1 MRVSVCCICHG
12 AWVYFPIA
20 KAKPIKETDLYGP
33 VKAHFAVLGYEVKGE
48 IAAADMVAVPHKDP
62 EGEPIIIEL
71 KTSFTLSLFHQAI
84 NRQSM
89 TDQVYIAVP
98 RKSGKAAMV
107 AIRRNKMLCR
117 RLGLGLITVRLKD
130 KTVVV
135 HCEPAPFTPR
145 KIKKRKAKLLSE
157 FETRHGDP
165 NMGGMTSAGMMT
177 SYRQGAL
184 RCAKVLHDEGAC
196 KASYVAKMAGF
207 DKARNCMAANH
218 YGWFEKID
226 RGIYGLTPAGA
237 KALEEHAE
245 LIASMM

>member
-1 MRVSVCCICHG
+1 M
-12 AWVYFPIA
+12 
-20 KAKPIKETDLYGP
+20 
-33 VKAHFAVLGYEVKGE
+33 KGE
-48 IAAADMVAVPHKDP
+48 VGAADLVAVPRSKSDI
-62 EGEPIIIEL
+62 EPVIVEL

-89 TDQVYIAVP
+89 TDKVYIAVP

-117 RLGLGLITVRLKD
+117 RLGLGLITVRLSD
-130 KTVVV
+130 GRVVV

-145 KIKKRKAKLLSE
+145 KIKARKTKLLSE
-157 FETRHGDP
+157 FESRHGDP
-165 NMGGMTSAGMMT
+165 NKGGMTSEGLMT

-184 RCAKVLHDEGAC
+184 RCAKVLHDEGAS

-207 DKARNCMAANH
+207 EKARNLMAANH

-226 RGIYGLTPAGA
+226 RGIYGLTPLGA
-237 KALEEHAE
+237 KALDEHADAV
-245 LIASMM
+245 ASMM

>member
-1 MRVSVCCICHG
+1 MK
-12 AWVYFPIA
+12 AYFTA
-20 KAKPIKETDLYGP
+20 
-33 VKAHFAVLGYEVKGE
+33 LGYTVKGE
-48 IAAADMVAVPHKDP
+48 IGAADLVAMPTSTDDT
-62 EGEPIIIEL
+62 EPVIVEL

-89 TDQVYIAVP
+89 TDKVYIAVP
-98 RKSGKAAMV
+98 RKSGKAALV

-130 KTVVV
+130 KLVVV
-135 HCEPAPFTPR
+135 HCDPKPFTPR
-145 KIKKRKAKLLSE
+145 KIKARKTKLLSE
-157 FETRHGDP
+157 FESRHGDP
-165 NMGGMTSAGMMT
+165 NEGGMTSQSLMT

-207 DKARNCMAANH
+207 EKARNCMASNH

-226 RGIYGLTPAGA
+226 RGVYGLTAAGA
-237 KALEEHAE
+237 QALEEHAE
-245 LIASMM
+245 AVASMM

>member
-1 MRVSVCCICHG
+1 
-12 AWVYFPIA
+12 
-20 KAKPIKETDLYGP
+20 
-33 VKAHFAVLGYEVKGE
+33 
-48 IAAADMVAVPHKDP
+48 MVAVLHSDP
-62 EGEPIIIEL
+62 EAAPVIIEL
-71 KTSFTLSLFHQAI
+71 KTGFTLSLFHQAI

-98 RKSGKAAMV
+98 RKSGKGAMT

-130 KTVVV
+130 KAVVV
-135 HCEPAPFTPR
+135 HCEPGPFTPR
-145 KIKKRKAKLLSE
+145 KIKKRKVKLLSE
-157 FETRHGDP
+157 FDSRHGDP
-165 NMGGMTSAGMMT
+165 NLGGMTSSGMMT

-196 KASYVAKMAGF
+196 KAVYVAKMAGF
-207 DKARNCMAANH
+207 KKARRLMAANH

-237 KALEEHAE
+237 KALEDHAE
-245 LIASMM
+245 AVASMM

>member
-1 MRVSVCCICHG
+1 
-12 AWVYFPIA
+12 
-20 KAKPIKETDLYGP
+20 
-33 VKAHFAVLGYEVKGE
+33 VKGE
-48 IAAADMVAVPHKDP
+48 VGAADLVAVPRSKSDI
-62 EGEPIIIEL
+62 EPVIVEL

-89 TDQVYIAVP
+89 TDKVYIAVP

-117 RLGLGLITVRLKD
+117 RLGLGLITVRLSD
-130 KTVVV
+130 GRVVV

-145 KIKKRKAKLLSE
+145 KIKARKTKLLSE
-157 FETRHGDP
+157 FESRHGDP
-165 NMGGMTSAGMMT
+165 NKGGMTSEGLMT

-184 RCAKVLHDEGAC
+184 RCAKVLHDEGAS

-207 DKARNCMAANH
+207 EKARNLMAANH

-226 RGIYGLTPAGA
+226 RGIYGLTPLGA
-237 KALEEHAE
+237 KALDEHADAV
-245 LIASMM
+245 ASMM